1 MEQVPDQ
8 RFVFRPGI
16 GVEEIEEPQ
25 NEEEGGRIAQQPL
38 AERLT
43 RVLGAPGACRLV
55 EEHDHRNGQRHRIQQ
70 LKDECILRFLRQ
82 VDPAKQK
89 DREQQEQQPG
99 QARQQIASGD
109 NPLAASLAELL
120 GAVVRGDTAALK
132 AHFSVEDEGAQQT
145 LVPKDA
151 LLQKAISRI
160 VVDGEPPT
168 AIRLDEPQGGQTII
182 TLQLGQC
189 Q

>member
-1 MEQVPDQ
+1 M
-8 RFVFRPGI
+8 
-16 GVEEIEEPQ
+16 
-25 NEEEGGRIAQQPL
+25 ALLSAL
-38 AERLT
+38 A
-43 RVLGAPGACRLV
+43 LGAALATPAPCGTFSQEKSLAGLAKPFVSEGRY
-55 EEHDHRNGQRHRIQQ
+55 Q
-70 LKDECILRFLRQ
+70 LKDGELSWHTLKPFESTLQISKAGLY
-82 VDPAKQK
+82 
-89 DREQQEQQPG
+89 QQLPG

-132 AHFSVEDEGAQQT
+132 AHFSVEGEGAQQT

-160 VVDGEPPT
+160 VIDGEPPT
-168 AIRLDEPQGGQTII
+168 AIRLDEPQGGQTLI
-182 TLQLGQC
+182 TLQPGQC